1 MAQLII
7 NVGTS
12 ANDGLGDPIR
22 TAFQKTNTNFSD
34 LFSHFQTNPPP
45 TLVGSIGDFAGM
57 IANDSQYFYYCFG
70 DYDGSSTI
78 WGQLA
83 QIGNVSI
90 PSINNGSSNVVVYNN
105 GAVSV
110 SVGGLSSIGLF
121 NMQGLEVSGNISATG
136 NVSGANLNAITLVS
150 TTALSATANITGGNV
165 SAVGNI
171 AGNYILGNGYFL
183 SGISGGGATYGNA
196 NVANYLPT
204 YSGAITA
211 ANVSATGN
219 VTGNYILGNGSQL
232 TGLPATYGNANVV
245 TLLAGF
251 GSNVLS
257 TTGNI
262 TGNYIL
268 GNGSQLTGLPATY
281 GNANVAAN
289 LAAFGSNPISTTGN
303 ITAGY
308 IFGNGSQLTGVASS
322 YGNANVAAY
331 LPTYSGNLSANNLN
345 IGNSFTLGGT
355 PFIRTLKVGGR
366 ISVVTVPLASNN
378 SFEVLTRTG
387 NVEIYTT

>member
-45 TLVGSIGDFAGM
+45 TLVGSVGDFAGM
-57 IANDSQYFYYCFG
+57 IANDSLYFYYCFAN
-70 DYDGSSTI
+70 YDGHSTI

-83 QIGNVSI
+83 QVGNVSI

-105 GAVSV
+105 SGNV
-110 SVGGLSSIGLF
+110 SVGVGGISSVALF
-121 NMQGLEVSGNISATG
+121 TMQGLNVSGNISATG
-136 NVSGANLNAITLVS
+136 NVSGANLNAITLVT

-171 AGNYILGNGYFL
+171 EGSYILGNGYYL
-183 SGISGGGATYGNA
+183 TGISGGGATYGNA

-211 ANVSATGN
+211 ANLSATGN
-219 VTGNYILGNGSQL
+219 ITGSYILGNGSQL
-232 TGLPATYGNANVV
+232 TGLPATYGNANVT

-251 GSNVLS
+251 GSNVVS

-262 TGNYIL
+262 TGSYIL

-281 GNANVAAN
+281 GNAN
-289 LAAFGSNPISTTGN
+289 LAALGSNPISTTGN
-303 ITAGY
+303 ITGGY
-308 IFGNGSQLTGVASS
+308 ILGNGSQLTGIAAS
-322 YGNANVAAY
+322 YGNSNVAAY

-355 PFIRTLKVGGR
+355 PFIRTLRVGGR
-366 ISVVTVPLASNN
+366 ISTTTVPLATNN